1 MSVLPQSFYSLNVAV
16 SAAST
21 PQQVQ
26 PQPTAPG
33 SGAPHTT
40 GAIIKADSAN
50 TAAVYLGGPGVTA
63 AQGYPLAA
71 GETVAFDAN
80 GLGKLWM
87 LSTATGAGATLHV
100 LLTGP

>member
-1 MSVLPQSFYSLNVAV
+1 MSVLPQSCYSFTVAQ
-16 SAAST
+16 ATAST
-21 PQQVQ
+21 AQQVQ
-26 PQPTAPG
+26 PQGTVPPEQ
-33 SGAPHTT
+33 PNTT
-40 GAIIKADSAN
+40 GAIIKGDSAN
-50 TAAVYLGGPGVTA
+50 TATVYLGGPNVSV

-87 LSTATGAGATLHV
+87 ISTATGAGATLHA